1 MQIIKFVTLINSL
14 RVIKIIKQLPLII
27 FISQLFKKVLD
38 SKILLFYFLR
48 STIFKRR
55 YNFNIKNIFRMTF
68 SF

>member
-48 STIFKRR
+48 STILKRR

>member
-14 RVIKIIKQLPLII
+14 RVIKTIDTHYFYFTIVQKR
-27 FISQLFKKVLD
+27 FKD